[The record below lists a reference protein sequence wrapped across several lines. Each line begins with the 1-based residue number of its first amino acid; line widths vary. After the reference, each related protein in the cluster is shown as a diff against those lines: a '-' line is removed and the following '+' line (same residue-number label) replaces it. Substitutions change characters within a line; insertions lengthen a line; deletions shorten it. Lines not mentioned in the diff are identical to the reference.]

1 MGEPEPTVTG
11 PRPAGAA
18 ARRRARDR
26 RMTARLLRYFL
37 MFVVWNIGASIAL
50 GLGFVFHAELVGLLL
65 TILLAFWMVR
75 GYLLGGEGGARRRG
89 LIRPR
94 PLSREGLGWTLL
106 AIPVLL
112 LASWSLGE
120 VWIRLV
126 PVPPAS
132 FDPFE
137 AFTRTVTG
145 KISIAVI
152 AVALAPVLE
161 EFFFRGLIQRTI
173 EREYG
178 PAPAI
183 VTAAAIFAAA
193 HLLPWIFPLHF
204 FLGAAFGYAV
214 YVTRSIWPG
223 VILHAANNAAAVVG
237 VVESEKPQATPT
249 IWQTG
254 PTHDWW
260 LAVAGLVAAA
270 FLLAYVAR
278 GLREAG
284 RLRRFAPVG

>member
-1 MGEPEPTVTG
+1 MGEPEPTLTG
-11 PRPAGAA
+11 QHPAAA
-18 ARRRARDR
+18 ARKRARDR
-26 RMTARLLRYFL
+26 RMTGRVLKYFL

-50 GLGFVFHAELVGLLL
+50 GLGFAFHAELVGLLL
-65 TILLAFWMVR
+65 TILLAFWIVR

-94 PLSREGLGWTLL
+94 PLSREALGWTLL

-126 PVPPAS
+126 PVPPSS

-173 EREYG
+173 ERQYG

-260 LAVAGLVAAA
+260 IALAGLVAAA

-284 RLRRFAPVG
+284 RLRRLAPVE

>member
-1 MGEPEPTVTG
+1 MGEPDPPVTEPDV
-11 PRPAGAA
+11 GAA
-18 ARRRARDR
+18 AARKRARER
-26 RMTARLLRYFL
+26 RTTRQVLKYFL
-37 MFVVWNIGASIAL
+37 MFVVWNLGASIAL
-50 GLGFVFHAELVGLLL
+50 GIGFVFHLELVGLLL
-65 TILLAFWMVR
+65 TLLLAVWMVR
-75 GYLLGGEGGARRRG
+75 GYLLGGRGGARRRG

-94 PLSREGLGWTLL
+94 PLSREALLWTLL

-112 LASWSLGE
+112 LASWALGG

-126 PVPPAS
+126 PVPPES
-132 FDPFE
+132 FDPFD
-137 AFTRTVTG
+137 AFTRTVMG
-145 KISIAVI
+145 KISISVI
-152 AVALAPVLE
+152 AIAIAPVLE

-173 EREYG
+173 ERQYG

-237 VVESEKPQATPT
+237 VVESEKPEATPT

-260 LAVAGLVAAA
+260 LALAGLVLAAI
-270 FLLAYVAR
+270 LLVYIAR
-278 GLREAG
+278 RLRDAG
-284 RLRRFAPVG
+284 RLRPLAPVE

>member
-1 MGEPEPTVTG
+1 VV
-11 PRPAGAA
+11 
-18 ARRRARDR
+18 
-26 RMTARLLRYFL
+26 RYFL

-50 GLGFVFHAELVGLLL
+50 GLGFAFHAELVGLLL
-65 TILLAFWMVR
+65 TILLAYWIVR

-94 PLSREGLGWTLL
+94 PLSRDALRWTLL

-126 PVPPAS
+126 PVPPSS

-161 EFFFRGLIQRTI
+161 ESFFRGLIQRTI

-237 VVESEKPQATPT
+237 VVQSEKPQPTPT
-249 IWQTG
+249 IWETG

-278 GLREAG
+278 GLRDAG
-284 RLRRFAPVG
+284 RLRRLAPVE